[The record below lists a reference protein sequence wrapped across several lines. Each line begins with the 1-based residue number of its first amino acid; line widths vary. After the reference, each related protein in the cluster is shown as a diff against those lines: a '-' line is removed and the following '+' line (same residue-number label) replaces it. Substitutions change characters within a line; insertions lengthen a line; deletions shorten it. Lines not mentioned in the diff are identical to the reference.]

1 MVRLDGW
8 LLQQRMLYRCELMM
22 MMMMMRCL
30 RPSRATEDSV
40 WIEPHTSSEHLCR
53 STQLTMADSGQLV
66 DLK

>member
-8 LLQQRMLYRCELMM
+8 LLQQRMLYRCEL